1 MITNDDAACRTGF
14 DPNRARGAKT
24 LSQPATLQPA
34 TQHRA
39 KRGQCHVTMDAQDII
54 GGVDFVGEAAGHEVS
69 NV

>member
-1 MITNDDAACRTGF
+1 MRL
-14 DPNRARGAKT
+14 DPNCARGAKT

-54 GGVDFVGEAAGHEVS
+54 GGVEFVEEGAHEGATATRIL
-69 NV
+69 NLNDR